1 MVTMR
6 AQAVD
11 MIYQL
16 PETKVMEAVSL
27 LREMLDL
34 SAVEDNYEN
43 IHQVRKAID
52 FDKYRV
58 DVSQNIGMDAQEYI
72 RELRDND
79 RF

>member
-16 PETKVMEAVSL
+16 PETKVMEAVCL

-34 SAVEDNYEN
+34 PAVEDDYEN
-43 IHQVRKAID
+43 IHQARKDID